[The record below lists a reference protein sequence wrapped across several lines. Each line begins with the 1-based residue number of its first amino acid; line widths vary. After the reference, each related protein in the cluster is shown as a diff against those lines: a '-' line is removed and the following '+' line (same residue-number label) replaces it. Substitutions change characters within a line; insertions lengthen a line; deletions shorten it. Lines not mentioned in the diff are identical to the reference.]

1 MNQKEL
7 YIQYLEDALNHAKT
21 GEPMKKWQWRYREE
35 IDRDFNG
42 SWGMMGECT
51 FIVPDEIDIRIKP
64 EPFKWTTFAYR
75 TSGLEGVAAWLQP
88 GGHYNRE
95 ELSHRT
101 KMPTENILAI
111 HHHEIETE

>member
-7 YIQYLEDALNHAKT
+7 YIQYLEDALSHAKT

-64 EPFKWTTFAYR
+64 EPFKWTTFVCK
-75 TSGLEGVAAWLQP
+75 TVFGNLHSGGLNG
-88 GGHYNRE
+88 
-95 ELSHRT
+95 ELS
-101 KMPTENILAI
+101 KAQVGKKLSLSESGILAVY
-111 HHHEIETE
+111 HHEIEIE

>member
-21 GEPMKKWQWRYREE
+21 GEPMKHWQIKTDMGVW
-35 IDRDFNG
+35 IDQQYLVCDNLIK
-42 SWGMMGECT
+42 MG
-51 FIVPDEIDIRIKP
+51 ISHHSIRIKP

-75 TSGLEGVAAWLQP
+75 TSGLEGVAAWLQH

-95 ELSHRT
+95 ELSHRARV
-101 KMPTENILAI
+101 PIENILTI
-111 HHHEIETE
+111 HHHEVEIPE